1 MIKGKGR
8 ENGNGGSS
16 LDGSGVSP
24 ASENTSCSSGSVVP
38 LGESLINHEMPLNMS
53 TGLDS
58 WDQSR
63 QNKTRNQ
70 RRTGVGNSLPSNTGN
85 RSREISTNTAAE
97 REDFPISLDEFLH
110 ECNQSPKSRRKLLVE
125 KQVALDENIESV
137 SDITQKPLRPR
148 RPTIHEESSDRVKGL
163 LKPFR
168 SEMNISSRTESDKR
182 HRTLPNKT
190 SFESSPMLS
199 TPSPARPKVRP
210 VMASRSVIVQ
220 QSDSGGKGGADRE
233 QWCHRNAQMPRSA
246 PISSVPRCD
255 QTAGSTFAEQSAA
268 PVPESRR
275 LRAAR
280 SQSCYEGQ
288 FAANLGSHETT
299 QPGYISGGKEEVR
312 RGAKHDAPRNP
323 APSSSGCASRANDA
337 HAAQPKGKP
346 REQPPHHGDVDLR
359 PVKLRPESKQVEVQ
373 QRAKGGAV
381 QDRHFAQP
389 SPAPDPNA
397 SCDPGLASQYNP
409 GNVRN
414 LVHSFQQ
421 AVSPGANS
429 PQHSTPKDRTVRP
442 RSAATGAPNGSGN
455 SGAAPRVATDSQM
468 KQPGDQSDETG
479 VADPRPESTVCVV
492 RPTSGR
498 TLPPNPNDKSNPS
511 NARSGSRSDSAAG
524 PADGASASSAR
535 SAKPKVFLDY
545 GLL

>member
-1 MIKGKGR
+1 M
-8 ENGNGGSS
+8 
-16 LDGSGVSP
+16 
-24 ASENTSCSSGSVVP
+24 
-38 LGESLINHEMPLNMS
+38 
-53 TGLDS
+53 
-58 WDQSR
+58 
-63 QNKTRNQ
+63 
-70 RRTGVGNSLPSNTGN
+70 
-85 RSREISTNTAAE
+85 
-97 REDFPISLDEFLH
+97 
-110 ECNQSPKSRRKLLVE
+110 
-125 KQVALDENIESV
+125 ALDENIESV
-137 SDITQKPLRPR
+137 SDIIQKPLRPR

-182 HRTLPNKT
+182 HQTLPNKT

-210 VMASRSVIVQ
+210 VVASRSVTVQ
-220 QSDSGGKGGADRE
+220 QSDGVGKGGADRE

-255 QTAGSTFAEQSAA
+255 QTAGSTFTEQSAA

-275 LRAAR
+275 MRAAR

-288 FAANLGSHETT
+288 FAVNLASHETT

-312 RGAKHDAPRNP
+312 RGAKHEAPKNP
-323 APSSSGCASRANDA
+323 ASSSSGCASRANDT
-337 HAAQPKGKP
+337 HAPQPKGKP
-346 REQPPHHGDVDLR
+346 REQPPHGDVDLR
-359 PVKLRPESKQVEVQ
+359 PVKLRPESKQAEVQ
-373 QRAKGGAV
+373 QRAKGGAA
-381 QDRHFAQP
+381 QNQHFAQP
-389 SPAPDPNA
+389 SPDPNA

-421 AVSPGANS
+421 VVSPGANS

-455 SGAAPRVATDSQM
+455 SGAVPRVATDSQM
-468 KQPGDQSDETG
+468 KQAEDQSEPG
-479 VADPRPESTVCVV
+479 VANPRPESTVCVV

-498 TLPPNPNDKSNPS
+498 TLPPNPGDRPNPS

-524 PADGASASSAR
+524 PTDGASASSAR